1 MSRLPLRDLIVSKPR
16 PQTTL
21 SLVPAFHQQTAEMVE
36 TYIFTD
42 TIRAHFEE
50 ILESVAQGHG
60 QAFWVQAEYGAGKR
74 IFTHRPLPL

>member
-21 SLVPAFHQQTAEMVE
+21 SLVPSFRQQAAEMVE
-36 TYIFTD
+36 NYIFTD

-50 ILESVAQGHG
+50 ILESVAQGPKTPSG
-60 QAFWVQAEYGAGKR
+60 MGMVLLQ
-74 IFTHRPLPL
+74 L